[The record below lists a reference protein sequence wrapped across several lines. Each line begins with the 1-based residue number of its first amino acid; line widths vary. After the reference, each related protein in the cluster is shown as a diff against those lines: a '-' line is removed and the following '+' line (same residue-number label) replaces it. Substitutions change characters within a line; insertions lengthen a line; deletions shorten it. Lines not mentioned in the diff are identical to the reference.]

1 MLGRSPDRLAKLGA
15 MAERARRSRNNFLRD
30 ELEAFVIFVVD
41 TDVNIPTLA
50 RQLCRQVKHLLWRR
64 CELGVMVSLHSGLTG
79 SGSASSTPA
88 RVLLSF

>member
-41 TDVNIPTLA
+41 TDVNIPTMV
-50 RQLCRQVKHLLWRR
+50 RWLCRQVKDLMWHRF
-64 CELGVMVSLHSGLTG
+64 ESGAMVSLHFGMTG
-79 SGSASSTPA
+79 SDSASRTLA
-88 RVLLSF
+88 